1 MAHLGHGV
9 RGAVL
14 TADAALSATV
24 TNDPDPEHARLS
36 ESSGSAAPEPSAAG
50 PLARTRALA
59 KRHWPFLVVL
69 ALGLML
75 RVVTQVAYRPALLYI
90 DSYRYLD
97 LVRTTNPETSQ
108 PLGYV
113 FFLWPVL
120 KLGNLFVV
128 VVLQHVMGLGIGV
141 AIYVLCMRY
150 GVSRWIAAAATIP
163 ILLDAYQ
170 LQIEQNVMSETLFEA
185 LLVGGMLA
193 LLWNR
198 RPSTR
203 ALVIG
208 GVLLGASVP
217 VRIVALPAIVPAVI
231 FAFVCGPGGW
241 RRLGRAAT
249 SDSRSSSRSS
259 DTWVSTSLR
268 QATGVLRRA
277 TRTRSTVAP
286 AQIVDCKELSYPS
299 YEELLCPKVPL
310 SQRVGVDYYAHTYPS
325 GELVTPPP
333 GQTFRDVLR
342 DFTRRVFRS
351 QPLDLA
357 HAVAI
362 DFLKGFR
369 WDRTDA
375 RGDVTVKRWQFQ
387 TYFPNLGSRRSP
399 GGHEAMGRRT
409 SDRREAARV
418 VPTRVPDERRLHAR
432 AVPLP
437 RLPLRD
443 PGGMRRVPSPAI
455 ASPRRSSG
463 SRRSRVSPCCSR
475 PTSSNSR
482 GATNCLRSSS
492 RQSPA
497 RSASPRCSATRRRA
511 TQPTNRLADATPRA
525 PRHQAVVGDRSSSR
539 RPSRIAS
546 SSRTSKGL

>member
-24 TNDPDPEHARLS
+24 TNDPDPEHAQLS
-36 ESSGSAAPEPSAAG
+36 ESSGSAPPEPSAAG
-50 PLARTRALA
+50 PLARTRAAA

-69 ALGLML
+69 VLGLML
-75 RVVTQVAYRPALLYI
+75 RVVTQVAYRPSLLYI
-90 DSYRYLD
+90 DSYRYLE

-128 VVLQHVMGLGIGV
+128 VVLQHAMGLGIGV

-241 RRLGRAAT
+241 RRLGRAAIVGLAFLVPVVGYMGFYKSEAGHWGLTT
-249 SDSRSSSRSS
+249 SDAHA
-259 DTWVSTSLR
+259 LY
-268 QATGVLRRA
+268 GRA
-277 TRTRSTVAP
+277 
-286 AQIVDCKELSYPS
+286 AQIVDCNELSYPS

-342 DFTRRVFRS
+342 DFTQRVFRS

-375 RGDVTVKRWQFQ
+375 RGDVVVKRWQFQ
-387 TYFPNLGSRRSP
+387 TYFPNLGQDDPLAATKRWGGGPPTVVKPLASFLRRYQLSVGYTPGPFLFLAFLCGVLGGCGAFRARWSHLRAVLWLPTLTGLAVLLAADFFEFSWRYQLPALVLAPIAGALGITAMFRDPQAVYPAATRPESMPHRSVRDRTVDATPAASTSRRS
-399 GGHEAMGRRT
+399 
-409 SDRREAARV
+409 
-418 VPTRVPDERRLHAR
+418 
-432 AVPLP
+432 
-437 RLPLRD
+437 
-443 PGGMRRVPSPAI
+443 
-455 ASPRRSSG
+455 
-463 SRRSRVSPCCSR
+463 
-475 PTSSNSR
+475 
-482 GATNCLRSSS
+482 GAG
-492 RQSPA
+492 P
-497 RSASPRCSATRRRA
+497 
-511 TQPTNRLADATPRA
+511 
-525 PRHQAVVGDRSSSR
+525 
-539 RPSRIAS
+539 
-546 SSRTSKGL
+546 